1 MARGAEDAPRSSA
14 RRLRLSLT
22 SSKPDTR
29 IAPIPCQVLPLSQHI
44 DDLQTRV
51 KEALIPIA
59 LLQTDDRVKV
69 AIVFERINHQG
80 VPLDTL
86 QLLTAWTWSDDFDL
100 QQRFDGLR
108 ESLEEHGFAGVG
120 EDTSLVLRCCAAI
133 LVGEPTADRLIGLNG
148 AAVRDRFDEVENG
161 IKGAIDFLRTQLGV
175 ETLRNMPYPTMLIP
189 PEPVG

>member
-1 MARGAEDAPRSSA
+1 VARGAEDAPRSSA

-86 QLLTAWTWSDDFDL
+86 QLLTAW
-100 QQRFDGLR
+100 

-148 AAVRDRFDEVENG
+148 AAVRDRFDDVENG